1 MSAVWD
7 IDLHASQKIVLLALA
22 DCAND
27 EGHAWPGMTTLA
39 RKCSKSERT
48 VQTMLAELEAAGHIT
63 RNQIAG
69 KGCNYTI
76 HPRKICTPAKS
87 APPQVS
93 RKPPQK
99 LHPTPAKSAPNPSLN
114 LQEPSDLETNV
125 SCPSDDGPDLKPD
138 HVVEEWNK
146 AASKL
151 GKPKVLK
158 LTPERRALLKSR
170 IAQYDIDDFL
180 TVLGKIE
187 RSAFL
192 RGDTGWRGCNFDW
205 IFKKA
210 NFQKI
215 LEGNYDQ

>member
-76 HPRKICTPAKS
+76 HPRKICTQS
-87 APPQVS
+87 F
-93 RKPPQK
+93 
-99 LHPTPAKSAPNPSLN
+99 T
-114 LQEPSDLETNV
+114 
-125 SCPSDDGPDLKPD
+125 
-138 HVVEEWNK
+138 
-146 AASKL
+146 
-151 GKPKVLK
+151 
-158 LTPERRALLKSR
+158 
-170 IAQYDIDDFL
+170 
-180 TVLGKIE
+180 
-187 RSAFL
+187 
-192 RGDTGWRGCNFDW
+192 
-205 IFKKA
+205 
-210 NFQKI
+210 
-215 LEGNYDQ
+215 